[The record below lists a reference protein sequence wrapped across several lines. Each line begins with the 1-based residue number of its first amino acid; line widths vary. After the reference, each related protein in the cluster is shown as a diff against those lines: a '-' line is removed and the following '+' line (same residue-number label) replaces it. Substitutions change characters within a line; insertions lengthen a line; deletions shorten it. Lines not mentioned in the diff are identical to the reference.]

1 MAQKAILYIR
11 VSTDEQADKG
21 YSLQHQE
28 ERLRKYCE
36 LQNIQVLEL
45 FKEDYSAKTF
55 HRPEFA
61 KLLAFLKKNR
71 HVADLL
77 LFTKWDRFSRNAAD
91 AYSMISTL
99 DKLGMEPQGIEQPL
113 DLTIPENKIMLAF
126 YLAAPEVENDRRALN
141 VIVGMRRAKKEGRW
155 MATAPKGYK
164 NARDENNRPIIMPSD
179 DAPIIKWAFE
189 ELAKG
194 VFHANDI
201 RKLCNKK
208 GLVCSQNNFY
218 KLLRNSVYCGKIFIP
233 AYKDEEECYS
243 NGKHEPIITEQLFYE
258 VQDVLNGKRKVLA
271 VKKTRREELPLRGFL
286 QCPRCGGTLTGSASK
301 GTGGL
306 YYYYHC
312 MKGCKERVSA
322 DRVNKRFIDALS
334 TITTNKNVID
344 TYYRI
349 MADKFKATGKDKSD
363 AMNKVQEQIDK
374 NRDRLNKARQMMLDN
389 EIDAK
394 EHREIKKEYETVI
407 DGLVRQKMQI
417 SLIDDEY
424 RKYLDFSN
432 ILLKNLDKGYEQAD
446 LANKQKIISV
456 IFPEKL
462 VFENNGFRTK
472 QVRKI
477 LERICATGKGSGR
490 NKSGLA
496 LKFVC
501 QSTEVTPV
509 RIELTTQRLRVF
521 CSTS

>member
-1 MAQKAILYIR
+1 
-11 VSTDEQADKG
+11 
-21 YSLQHQE
+21 
-28 ERLRKYCE
+28 
-36 LQNIQVLEL
+36 
-45 FKEDYSAKTF
+45 
-55 HRPEFA
+55 
-61 KLLAFLKKNR
+61 
-71 HVADLL
+71 
-77 LFTKWDRFSRNAAD
+77 
-91 AYSMISTL
+91 
-99 DKLGMEPQGIEQPL
+99 
-113 DLTIPENKIMLAF
+113 MLA
-126 YLAAPEVENDRRALN
+126 EHN
-141 VIVGMRRAKKEGRW
+141 
-155 MATAPKGYK
+155 
-164 NARDENNRPIIMPSD
+164 
-179 DAPIIKWAFE
+179 
-189 ELAKG
+189 
-194 VFHANDI
+194 
-201 RKLCNKK
+201 
-208 GLVCSQNNFY
+208 
-218 KLLRNSVYCGKIFIP
+218 CGKIFIP

-312 MKGCKERVSA
+312 MKGCKERISA
-322 DRVNKRFIDALS
+322 DRVNKRFVDALS
-334 TITTNKNVID
+334 TITASKNVID

-349 MADKFKATGKDKSD
+349 MADKFKATGKDKSY
-363 AMNKVQEQIDK
+363 AMNKLQEQIDK
-374 NRDRLNKARQMMLDN
+374 NRERLNKARQMMLDN

-394 EHREIKKEYETVI
+394 EHREIKKEYESVI

-446 LANKQKIISV
+446 LTNKQKIISV

-462 VFENNGFRTK
+462 VFENNGFRTNK
-472 QVRKI
+472 VRKI
-477 LERICATGKGSGR
+477 LERICATGNGSGR

-509 RIELTTQRLRVF
+509 RLELTTQRLRVF
-521 CSTS
+521 CSTN

>member
-55 HRPEFA
+55 HRPEFT

-164 NARDENNRPIIMPSD
+164 NARDGNNRPIIMPSE

-189 ELAKG
+189 EIAKG
-194 VFHANDI
+194 ASHINDI
-201 RKLCNKK
+201 RRLCNKK
-208 GLVCSQNNFY
+208 GLICSQNNFY
-218 KLLRNSVYCGKIFIP
+218 KLVRNSVYCGKIFIP

-243 NGKHEPIITEQLFYE
+243 YGKHEPIITEQLFYE

-271 VKKTRREELPLRGFL
+271 VKKTRREALPLRGFL

-322 DRVNKRFIDALS
+322 ERVNMRFIDALS
-334 TITTNKNVID
+334 TITVNKNVID

-349 MADKFKATGKDKSD
+349 MADKFKATGKDKSH

-374 NRDRLNKARQMMLDN
+374 NRERLNKARQMMLDN

-432 ILLKNLDKGYEQAD
+432 ILLKNLDKGYEKAD
-446 LANKQKIISV
+446 LTNKQKIISV

-472 QVRKI
+472 RVRKI

-501 QSTEVTPV
+501 QSTEVTPG
-509 RIELTTQRLRVF
+509 RLELPTH
-521 CSTS
+521 